1 MGVADCRIA
10 LAYHLERI
18 YPPHS
23 TETDPDRP
31 ALSEAFLDEGP
42 ESGCWHL
49 LVREARMACKL

>member
-10 LAYHLERI
+10 LAYYLEQI
-18 YPPHS
+18 DSPHS
-23 TETDPDRP
+23 TETYRDRP

-49 LVREARMACKL
+49 LVREAREL